1 MKDWRSSPS
10 AGAEGASSCFDRERI
25 SQAKGQFFSI
35 SLHGK
40 SMRLMSIFVFSSEK
54 IRLSGLFAVL
64 FFEEKKEKNHGRIS
78 CKSS

>member
-10 AGAEGASSCFDRERI
+10 ADAEGASFNKTNLSGKRTVFFDSFAWKI
-25 SQAKGQFFSI
+25 HAFV
-35 SLHGK
+35 
-40 SMRLMSIFVFSSEK
+40 SIFVFSSEK

>member
-1 MKDWRSSPS
+1 MPKVQVLTK
-10 AGAEGASSCFDRERI
+10 RI

-35 SLHGK
+35 AFVWKTMRSL
-40 SMRLMSIFVFSSEK
+40 SIFVFSSEK

>member
-10 AGAEGASSCFDRERI
+10 ADAEGASFLIKTNLS
-25 SQAKGQFFSI
+25 GQRTVFSI
-35 SLHGK
+35 TFVWK
-40 SMRLMSIFVFSSEK
+40 TMRFVSNFVFSSEK

>member
-1 MKDWRSSPS
+1 M
-10 AGAEGASSCFDRERI
+10 
-25 SQAKGQFFSI
+25 QAPVKIGVNLSGKRTVFSI
-35 SLHGK
+35 TFVWK
-40 SMRLMSIFVFSSEK
+40 TMRFVSIFVFSSEK

>member
-10 AGAEGASSCFDRERI
+10 ADAEGASFNKTNLSGKRTVFFDSFCMET
-25 SQAKGQFFSI
+25 
-35 SLHGK
+35 
-40 SMRLMSIFVFSSEK
+40 MRFVSNFVFSSEK
-54 IRLSGLFAVL
+54 IRLTGLFTVL